1 MTNDDFT
8 GRGIR
13 FPMGVD
19 HTGRI
24 ATSTGG
30 DAIAEAMIT
39 IISTAPGER
48 AMRPAFGCT
57 IWDEL
62 FDSINPTTLGRIELA
77 VRQAL
82 GQWEPRAVVEQVVA
96 DPAGRE
102 EGRVDI
108 RVTYRV
114 RDRNDVRNLVYPF
127 YVIPED

>member
-1 MTNDDFT
+1 MDDDDFI

-24 ATSTGG
+24 ATSTG
-30 DAIAEAMIT
+30 DESVSQAMRM
-39 IISTAPGER
+39 IIGTAPGER

-57 IWDEL
+57 IWDEM
-62 FDSINPTTLGRIELA
+62 FDSVNPTTLGRIELA
-77 VRQAL
+77 VREAL
-82 GQWEPRAVVEQVVA
+82 GQWEPRANVESVRAVPA
-96 DPAGRE
+96 DPD

-108 RVTYRV
+108 HVSYRL

-127 YVIPED
+127 YVIPEE